1 MRPIKDLLA
10 GQAFKQTL
18 QKSLLVTSI
27 ALLAACG
34 SDSDST
40 TVNTEFTALTADTV
54 PAGFTYSTS
63 TDTATYYADEVY
75 GPDVR
80 NKFDIFLP
88 VQAEG
93 SEAPTSLII
102 FVHGGGFFAGDKS
115 DAIYSFATGSPVPDA
130 ANIAD
135 VNEVLDAGVAY
146 ATINYSLLDVPGFSS
161 DATITENDTVGIS
174 KSLSDVKEALQYI
187 RHNAAE
193 FNVDPAKIAMY
204 GESAGASSS
213 LWLAYSDDMADTS
226 ASASS
231 NASAST
237 RIVAAGA
244 IETQG
249 SMDVVRWEEILEPL
263 QVTLEVAATF
273 TLPLMESVLA
283 IPATQGEEVP
293 GTASIAL
300 IEASTGDIADFRATL
315 DFPALIDAEDP
326 AVFVSNANPDWTLQ
340 ITGDNLVEI
349 GTIAATVP
357 VKLAAAAVEFAEG
370 GDRAAGIALH
380 DEVSVMSARADVLGP
395 LIVNGLLHAPTHA
408 STIATAAAEAGAT
421 VVANIPFLGM
431 PEPNGITVIPFLL
444 EELGE
449 L

>member
-1 MRPIKDLLA
+1 MRPIKNLLSKSM
-10 GQAFKQTL
+10 FKQAMQT
-18 QKSLLVTSI
+18 SVLVTSM

-34 SDSDST
+34 SDDDAAAL
-40 TVNTEFTALTADTV
+40 NTEFTALTADDA
-54 PAGFTYSTS
+54 PLGFTYSTS

-75 GPDVR
+75 GPDDR
-80 NKFDIFLP
+80 NLFDIFLP

-102 FVHGGGFFAGDKS
+102 FVHGGGFFTGDKAT
-115 DAIYSFATGSPVPDA
+115 AIYDFAADGTPSINA
-130 ANIAD
+130 ANVAD

-204 GESAGASSS
+204 GVSAGASSS

-231 NASAST
+231 NASEST

-249 SMDVVRWEEILEPL
+249 SMDVVRWEEILAPL
-263 QVTLEVAATF
+263 QVTLEVAANF

-283 IPATQGEEVP
+283 IPATVGEETP
-293 GTASIAL
+293 GTESIRLMRA
-300 IEASTGDIADFRATL
+300 ETGDIADFRATL
-315 DFPALIDAEDP
+315 DFPVLIDAEDP
-326 AVFVSNANPDWTLQ
+326 AVFVSNEWITLAT
-340 ITGDNLVEI
+340 TGAELIEI
-349 GTIAATVP
+349 GTISATVP
-357 VKLAAAAVEFAEG
+357 GLLAQAAVEFADG

-380 DEVSVMSARADVLGP
+380 DQVSVMSARAAVLGP
-395 LIVNGLLHAPTHA
+395 AIIGGLLHSPTHG
-408 STIATAAAEAGAT
+408 STIVAAAAAAGAT
-421 VVANIPFLGM
+421 VVANLPTLGA
-431 PEPNGITVIPFLL
+431 PEPTGQTVIPFLL